1 MDPVIKKVAV
11 IGLGTMGAG
20 IVEVFA
26 KAEFAVY
33 AVEGTPELAE
43 RGRGFVTT
51 SLDRAVSKGKLA
63 EADRE
68 ATLERITFTAELKD
82 LVDADLVIEAVPERM
97 EIKHSIFSAL
107 DDIVRSDAILAS
119 NTSSLSL
126 TEIAAGTR
134 HPERV
139 VGMHFFNPAPV
150 LQLVEVIRTVML
162 DDAVADTVRE
172 LALQLGKKPV
182 VVGDRAG
189 FVANAL
195 LIPYLARAIA
205 LYQTGTVSRTDL
217 DNAGRVGIGLPMGPL
232 TLCDLVGLDVVKE
245 VCDVMYDATKRAS
258 DASPSL
264 LRQLVLAGRLGR
276 KTGRGFYDY
285 AADAG
290 AEEDAG
296 TDAMTTAAAVV
307 GTGEQAAQLAEAFA
321 RAGITVTTID
331 DPRADVQ
338 QLAGSPLVV
347 LVGGDEADCADC
359 NAGDCMIDEES
370 ADPTEC
376 ECCHG
381 AAPGNWFSEV
391 AEVLDART
399 VVLATDEASE
409 FAVAGVLDDDVAVL
423 PLRVHQETKAGQVA
437 EFGLPLGLSAEHAA
451 LVRAT
456 LTAAGFVAVAGPA
469 RPGLVVDAL
478 LFQHLNDAVAMVD
491 AGYATAE
498 DVDTAMTAGC
508 GYPRGLF
515 AILDDLG
522 ADVVADGLAELSALD
537 PSVVPSPL
545 LLEHAARDLPFL
557 G

>member
-1 MDPVIKKVAV
+1 MVSVTKVAV

-26 KAEFAVY
+26 KGEFAVY
-33 AVEGTPELAE
+33 AVDGTTELAE
-43 RGRGFVTT
+43 RGRGFVTK
-51 SLDRAVSKGKLA
+51 SLDRAVSKGKLT
-63 EADRE
+63 EADRH
-68 ATLERITFTAELKD
+68 ATLDRITFTAELTD

-97 EIKHSIFSAL
+97 EIKHSIFTAL
-107 DDIVRSDAILAS
+107 DDIVRPDAILAS

-150 LQLVEVIRTVML
+150 LKLVEVIRTVL
-162 DDAVADTVRE
+162 VDESVADTVRE

-195 LIPYLARAIA
+195 LIPYLSRAIA
-205 LYQTGTVSRTDL
+205 LYETGKVSRVDL

-232 TLCDLVGLDVVKE
+232 TLCDLVGLDVVHE
-245 VCDVMYDATKRAS
+245 VCKVMYDATKRPS

-276 KTGRGFYDY
+276 KTGQGFYDY
-285 AADAG
+285 SADAG
-290 AEEDAG
+290 VDEDAG
-296 TDAMTTAAAVV
+296 TDAMTTSAAVV
-307 GTGEQAAQLAEAFA
+307 GEGELATQLVDAFA
-321 RAGITVTTID
+321 GAGVTVTAVDGPAAGT
-331 DPRADVQ
+331 AD
-338 QLAGSPLVV
+338 LAGTPLVV
-347 LVGGDEADCADC
+347 VVGGGADGGFDTEGDEVDDWLATVT
-359 NAGDCMIDEES
+359 S
-370 ADPTEC
+370 T
-376 ECCHG
+376 
-381 AAPGNWFSEV
+381 V
-391 AEVLDART
+391 DART
-399 VVLATDEASE
+399 VVLTADEVSE
-409 FAVAGVLDDDVAVL
+409 FVLAGVLGEDIAIL
-423 PLRVHQETKAGQVA
+423 PLRLHQETKGGQVA
-437 EFGLPLGLSAEHAA
+437 EVGVILGTTPDQVAM
-451 LVRAT
+451 VRAT
-456 LTAAGFVAVAGPA
+456 LAAAGFVPIAGPA
-469 RPGLVVDAL
+469 RPGVVVDAL

-491 AGYATAE
+491 AGYATPQ

-515 AILDDLG
+515 AILDELG
-522 ADVVADGLAELSALD
+522 ADVVADGVVEQSVLD

-557 G
+557 S

>member
-1 MDPVIKKVAV
+1 MVPVISKVAV

-26 KAEFAVY
+26 KANFPVHAVDGN
-33 AVEGTPELAE
+33 AELAE
-43 RGRGFVTT
+43 RGRGFVTK
-51 SLDRAVSKGKLA
+51 SLDRAVSKGKLS
-63 EADRE
+63 EADRD
-68 ATLERITFTAELKD
+68 ATLQRITFTAELSD
-82 LVDADLVIEAVPERM
+82 LSDADLVIEAVPERM
-97 EIKHSIFSAL
+97 EIKHSIFTAL
-107 DDIVRSDAILAS
+107 DDIVRPEAVLAS

-150 LQLVEVIRTVML
+150 LQLVEVIKTVLL
-162 DDAVADTVRE
+162 DEDVATAVRD
-172 LALQLGKKPV
+172 LALNLGKKPV

-195 LIPYLARAIA
+195 LIPYLARAVA
-205 LYQTGTVSRTDL
+205 LHETGKVSRTDL
-217 DNAGRVGIGLPMGPL
+217 DNACKVGIGLPMGPL
-232 TLCDLVGLDVVKE
+232 TLSDLVGLDVVHE
-245 VCDVMYDATKRAS
+245 VCEVMYAATKRAS

-264 LRQLVLAGRLGR
+264 LRQLVLAKRLGR

-290 AEEDAG
+290 AEENTG
-296 TDAMTTAAAVV
+296 TDAMATSAAVV
-307 GTGEQAAQLAEAFA
+307 GKGELATQLAEAFA
-321 RAGITVTTID
+321 KAGVAVTAID
-331 DPRADVQ
+331 DPEADVAD
-338 QLAGSPLVV
+338 LAGKPLVV
-347 LVGGDEADCADC
+347 LIGGAE
-359 NAGDCMIDEES
+359 GDCSDCSSGECAVDEDAES
-370 ADPTEC
+370 AGC
-376 ECCHG
+376 ECCG
-381 AAPGNWFSEV
+381 GAAAPGTWFSDV

-399 VVLATDEASE
+399 IVLAADEASE

-423 PLRVHQETKAGQVA
+423 PLRVHQETKHGQVA
-437 EFGLPLGLSAEHAA
+437 EFGMTLGSSDEQAA

-456 LTAAGFVAVAGPA
+456 LTAGGFVPVAGPA
-469 RPGLVVDAL
+469 RPGLVVDSL

-491 AGYATAE
+491 AGYATPK

-522 ADVVADGLAELSALD
+522 ADVVVDGLLEQGAVD
-537 PSVVPSPL
+537 PTVVPSPL
-545 LLEHAARDLPFL
+545 LVEHAVRDLPFL
-557 G
+557 D

>member
-33 AVEGTPELAE
+33 AVDGSAELAE
-43 RGRGFVTT
+43 RGRGFVTK
-51 SLDRAVSKGKLA
+51 SLDRAVGKGKLS
-63 EADRE
+63 EVDRD
-68 ATLERITFTAELKD
+68 AALERITFTAEMTD
-82 LVDADLVIEAVPERM
+82 LADADLVIEAVPERM
-97 EIKHSIFSAL
+97 EIKHSIFTAL
-107 DDIVRSDAILAS
+107 DDIVRPEAILAS

-134 HPERV
+134 HPQRV

-150 LQLVEVIRTVML
+150 LKLVEVIKTVL
-162 DDAVADTVRE
+162 VDDAVADAVRE
-172 LALQLGKKPV
+172 LALELGKKPV

-205 LYQTGTVSRTDL
+205 LYETGKVSRADL

-232 TLCDLVGLDVVKE
+232 TLCDLVGLDVVHE
-245 VCDVMYDATKRAS
+245 VCKVMYDATKRAS

-276 KTGRGFYDY
+276 KTGQGFYDY
-285 AADAG
+285 SADAG
-290 AEEDAG
+290 ADGDAG
-296 TDAMTTAAAVV
+296 TGEMTASAAVV
-307 GTGEQAAQLAEAFA
+307 GKGELATRLADSLAKAGVTVSKLEDPAAGAAE
-321 RAGITVTTID
+321 
-331 DPRADVQ
+331 
-338 QLAGSPLVV
+338 LAGVPLVV
-347 LVGGDEADCADC
+347 LVGEDDDADAERFSALAD
-359 NAGDCMIDEES
+359 
-370 ADPTEC
+370 
-376 ECCHG
+376 
-381 AAPGNWFSEV
+381 
-391 AEVLDART
+391 VLDART
-399 VVLATDEASE
+399 VVLAADEAAE
-409 FAVAGVLDDDVAVL
+409 FAAAGVLDDEVTVL

-437 EFGLPLGLSAEHAA
+437 EFGVAPGTGAEQVAM
-451 LVRAT
+451 VRAT
-456 LTAAGFVAVAGPA
+456 LEACGFVPVAGPA
-469 RPGLVVDAL
+469 RPGLVVDSL

-491 AGYATAE
+491 AGYTTPQ

-515 AILDDLG
+515 EILDDLG
-522 ADVVADGLAELSALD
+522 ADVVADGLVEQSAVD
-537 PSVVPSPL
+537 PTVVPSPL

-557 G
+557 R

>member
-1 MDPVIKKVAV
+1 MVPVISKVAV

-26 KAEFAVY
+26 KAGLPVY
-33 AVEGTPELAE
+33 AVDGSAELAE
-43 RGRGFVTT
+43 RGRGFVTK
-51 SLDRAVSKGKLA
+51 SLDRAVSKGKLS
-63 EADRE
+63 EADRD
-68 ATLERITFTAELKD
+68 ATLQRISFTAELSD
-82 LVDADLVIEAVPERM
+82 LSDADLVIEAVPERM
-97 EIKHSIFSAL
+97 EIKHSIFTAL
-107 DDIVRSDAILAS
+107 DDIVRPEAILAS

-150 LQLVEVIRTVML
+150 LQLVEVIKTVLL
-162 DDAVADTVRE
+162 DEDIATAIRD

-205 LYQTGTVSRTDL
+205 LYQTGKVSRTDL
-217 DNAGRVGIGLPMGPL
+217 DNACKVGIGLPMGPL
-232 TLCDLVGLDVVKE
+232 TLSDLVGLDVVHE
-245 VCDVMYDATKRAS
+245 VCEVMYAATKRAS

-276 KTGRGFYDY
+276 KTGQGFYDY
-285 AADAG
+285 SADAG
-290 AEEDAG
+290 TEADAG
-296 TDAMTTAAAVV
+296 TDAMAVSAAVV
-307 GTGEQAAQLAEAFA
+307 GKGDLATQLAESFA
-321 RAGITVTTID
+321 KAGVKVTTID
-331 DPRADVQ
+331 DPEADVAD
-338 QLAGSPLVV
+338 LAGCPVVV
-347 LVGGDEADCADC
+347 LAGGAEADCATC
-359 NAGDCMIDEES
+359 NAGECEIEEG
-370 ADPTEC
+370 ADSTEC
-376 ECCHG
+376 GCCGG
-381 AAPGNWFSEV
+381 AAPGNWFSDV

-399 VVLATDEASE
+399 VVLAADEASE

-423 PLRVHQETKAGQVA
+423 PLRVHQETKHGQVA
-437 EFGLPLGLSAEHAA
+437 EFGVPLGTTDEQAA
-451 LVRAT
+451 LVRST
-456 LTAAGFVAVAGPA
+456 LTAAGFVPVAGPA

-478 LFQHLNDAVAMVD
+478 LFGHLNDAVAMVD
-491 AGYATAE
+491 AGYATPQ

-522 ADVVADGLAELSALD
+522 ADVVVEGLVEQGAID
-537 PSVVPSPL
+537 PTVVPSPL
-545 LLEHAARDLPFL
+545 LVEHAIRDLPFL

>member
-1 MDPVIKKVAV
+1 MVPVISKVAV

-26 KAEFAVY
+26 KADFPVY
-33 AVEGTPELAE
+33 AVDGSTELAE
-43 RGRGFVTT
+43 RGRGFVTK
-51 SLDRAVSKGKLA
+51 SLERAVSKGKLA
-63 EADRE
+63 EADRD
-68 ATLERITFTAELKD
+68 ATLERITFTAELSD
-82 LVDADLVIEAVPERM
+82 LSDADLVIEAVPERM
-97 EIKHSIFSAL
+97 EIKHSIFTAL
-107 DDIVRSDAILAS
+107 DDIVRPEAVLAS

-150 LQLVEVIRTVML
+150 LQLVEVIKTVLL
-162 DDAVADTVRE
+162 DEDVATAVRD
-172 LALQLGKKPV
+172 LALELGKKPV

-205 LYQTGTVSRTDL
+205 LYETGKVSRVDL
-217 DNAGRVGIGLPMGPL
+217 DNACRVGIGLPMGPL
-232 TLCDLVGLDVVKE
+232 TLSDLVGLDVVHE
-245 VCDVMYDATKRAS
+245 VCEVMYAATKRAS

-264 LRQLVLAGRLGR
+264 LRQLVLAKRLGR
-276 KTGRGFYDY
+276 KTGQGFYDY

-296 TDAMTTAAAVV
+296 TDAMTASAAIV
-307 GTGEQAAQLAEAFA
+307 GKGELATQLTDAFA
-321 RAGITVTTID
+321 KAGVTVAAID
-331 DPRADVQ
+331 DPETDVAD
-338 QLAGSPLVV
+338 LAGSPLVV
-347 LVGGDEADCADC
+347 LVGGAEADCANC
-359 NAGDCMIDEES
+359 NAGDCDVEDD
-370 ADPTEC
+370 ADSTDC
-376 ECCHG
+376 ACCGG
-381 AAPGNWFSEV
+381 AAPGNWFSDV

-399 VVLATDEASE
+399 VVLAADEASE

-423 PLRVHQETKAGQVA
+423 PFRVHQETKHGQVA
-437 EFGLPLGLSAEHAA
+437 EFGVPLGTTDEQTAM
-451 LVRAT
+451 VRAT
-456 LTAAGFVAVAGPA
+456 LTAAGFVPVAGPA
-469 RPGLVVDAL
+469 RPGLVVDSL

-491 AGYATAE
+491 AGYATPA

-515 AILDDLG
+515 AILDELG
-522 ADVVADGLAELSALD
+522 ADVVADGLLEQASVD
-537 PSVVPSPL
+537 PTIVPSPL
-545 LLEHAARDLPFL
+545 LVEHAVRDLPFL